1 MRDADDEVARD
12 PPDADDVPEI
22 TDEQVRRLHARILAT
37 EREPLLPEEEVTEC
51 PSCGGEMVATDDLE
65 KTIPT
70 PRGLTVVTRL
80 PGACCTQCRARQ
92 FDPGAI
98 ALIMEHSTQEIVADY
113 ETSVT
118 KASGNTLGTYFKKD
132 LSRVLGL
139 TGDEHLRWTV
149 LDEDRALVEIH
160 REEADAEA

>member
-1 MRDADDEVARD
+1 MTDTEDEGASQI
-12 PPDADDVPEI
+12 PDADDVPEI
-22 TDEQVRRLHARILAT
+22 TEAQMRRLQAELLGT
-37 EREPLLPEEEVTEC
+37 EREGLLPEGEVTEC
-51 PSCGGEMVATDDLE
+51 PVCGGEMESTEDLE

-80 PGACCTQCRARQ
+80 SGARCTQCKTRQ
-92 FDPGAI
+92 FDPAAI
-98 ALIMEHSTQEIVADY
+98 ALIMKHSSQEIVADY